1 MHAKY
6 ERLGGGDKEKQMNEL
21 SMKERLQPQT

>member
-6 ERLGGGDKEKQMNEL
+6 ERLGGGDKEKRMNEL